1 MVRPRRRTGRHRH
14 RSAHDLEENRNAA
27 HRRSPRAR
35 QAFKTT
41 QALAGLDLTAER
53 GQVTAVLGPNG
64 AEKTTFIRM
73 VATLLQPDA
82 GSLTVAG
89 IDAFREPAKV
99 RQAIGLAGQ
108 SGAVEKAMTGRENL
122 ELIGRLFGHDP
133 SQAKASAQVVLER
146 LGLTDAKDRLV
157 RTYSGGMRRKLDLG
171 ASLVGA
177 PELLLLDEPTTG
189 LDPRSRNELWD
200 IIRDLVSSGTDVLLT
215 TQYLDEAD
223 QLAARIAIID
233 HGKVIAE
240 GTPDELKSLGGV
252 DVIQVHVAHVED
264 MERTVAALAPLG
276 TERPR
281 IDTPTRST
289 AVPVEEGSAR
299 LREAVRALDSL
310 GVALSDIGLRRATL
324 DEVFLKLTGRPA
336 EAAPEAGE
344 AGGATT
350 GRMRRRRAA

>member
-1 MVRPRRRTGRHRH
+1 MAPIV
-14 RSAHDLEENRNAA
+14 E
-27 HRRSPRAR
+27 AR
-35 QAFKTT
+35 GLVKRFKST
-41 QALAGLDLTAER
+41 QALAGLDLTADR

-64 AEKTTFIRM
+64 AGKTTFIRM

-82 GSLTVAG
+82 GSLTVSG
-89 IDAFREPAKV
+89 IDALREPAKV

-108 SGAVEKAMTGRENL
+108 SAAVEGAMSGRENL
-122 ELIGRLFGHDP
+122 ELIGRLFGHKP
-133 SQAKASAQVVLER
+133 RQAKASAKVVLER
-146 LGLTDAKDRLV
+146 LGLSDSGDRLV

-200 IIRDLVSSGTDVLLT
+200 IIRDLVASGTDVLLT

-223 QLAARIAIID
+223 RLAARISIID

-252 DVIQVHVAHVED
+252 DVIQVHVAQADD

-276 TERPR
+276 AEPPR
-281 IDTPTRST
+281 VDTPTRSI

-299 LREAVRALDSL
+299 LLEAVRALDGL
-310 GVALSDIGLRRATL
+310 GVSVSDIGLRRATL

-336 EAAPEAGE
+336 EAGPDADGDGPTTTDGRKR
-344 AGGATT
+344 GG
-350 GRMRRRRAA
+350 RRAA